1 MATGN
6 DLITIAAP
14 HVGEQYILG
23 AFAPKNNSQWRG
35 PWDCAEFVSWCVF
48 QAGGMLYGCEVNT
61 APPASPGADAYTGYW
76 KRDAGALGRKITIA
90 EAARTPGAAL
100 LRFPTSANGHIALS
114 DGTGGTIEAVSRV
127 QGVRRK
133 LVANRRWDIGV
144 LVPGITY
151 TQNGGPIPTD
161 PPTVFR
167 LMSPFMR
174 GDKVREIQT
183 ALKAAGVDPGTIDG
197 IFGPKTE
204 AAVLGFQLEKGLVP
218 DGEVGP
224 ETAGQLGI
232 EL

>member
-6 DLITIAAP
+6 DLLTIAAP

-48 QAGGMLYGCEVNT
+48 QAGGTLYGCEVNT
-61 APPASPGADAYTGYW
+61 APPASQDADAYTGYW
-76 KRDAGALGRKITIA
+76 KRDAGELGRKVSVA

-114 DGTGGTIEAVSRV
+114 DGTGGTIEAVSRI

-151 TQNGGPIPTD
+151 TSNGAVITTD

-167 LMSPFMR
+167 LTSPFMR
-174 GDKVREIQT
+174 GETVRRIQE

-197 IFGPKTE
+197 IFGPKTG
-204 AAVLGFQLEKGLVP
+204 AAVLGFQLEEGLVP

-224 ETAGQLGI
+224 ETAAKLGI
-232 EL
+232 QL

>member
-6 DLITIAAP
+6 DLLVIAAP

-23 AFAPKNNSQWRG
+23 SFAPKNNPNWRG

-61 APPASPGADAYTGYW
+61 APPASRRADAFTGYW
-76 KRDAGALGRKITIA
+76 KRDAGTLGRKITVA
-90 EAARTPGAAL
+90 EAARTPGAAI
-100 LRFPTSANGHIALS
+100 LRFPSAANGHIALS
-114 DGTGGTIEAVSRV
+114 DGNGGTIEAVSRS
-127 QGVRRK
+127 QGVRHK

-151 TQNGGPIPTD
+151 TSNGGPIPTD

-167 LMSPFMR
+167 LTSPFMR
-174 GDKVREIQT
+174 GETVRKIQE
-183 ALKAAGVDPGTIDG
+183 ALKAKGVDPGPIDG
-197 IFGPKTE
+197 IFGPKTD
-204 AAVLGFQLEKGLVP
+204 AAVLGFQLQEGLVP
-218 DGEVGP
+218 DGELGP
-224 ETAGQLGI
+224 ETAAELGI